1 MKFHVENEPIRDVE
15 QARASRPNG
24 SMTTLCLCFGFVA
37 IALNAVQVS
46 AQNPLRQRTP
56 DRGSYRVNHQE
67 HQVAESLDSTG
78 TAPGLIERVSEPV
91 VKLVDHQVEINSA
104 TLTQAP
110 LDSSQPPLP
119 MPLTDPNH
127 VASPSDSAA
136 PASVVSSQ
144 PTASQH
150 TLGCGCTKCKNTQY
164 FTPEIVI
171 ADPSYDN
178 SCDSFGCDSGGC
190 DSMGCNG
197 CWRCFVQP
205 KKFFWSAELML
216 YFRKGSRL
224 PPLVSTGALDDA
236 NTTILLGNEHWFR
249 EAQAGARITLGTWL
263 DNCKDRHVVGRFWF
277 SGDVSNG
284 FSLNSGQQAL
294 IARPFFNVTD
304 GETPAQDTLIV
315 SETGLAT
322 GDITVIGD
330 SRVFGGDI
338 SFRQL
343 TYNQIGT
350 VDWLYGYQFMRL
362 DQSLHLNNRSISLDS
377 SFADVG
383 AVLETTDSFGVEN
396 EFHGAQFG
404 AVTNYRQ
411 DHWSL
416 STMFKIAFGAVTRRA
431 NLRGETFISN
441 GGVNVT
447 DPNGLLVRST
457 NAGQHSD
464 TTFGVVPELSL
475 SVGWHR
481 FPAVDVTFG
490 YDLVVMT
497 DALDVSGAIDPGL
510 ASNLADPAVGS
521 QSPAFSFRSDTYY
534 LQSIHFGLAYIY

>member
-1 MKFHVENEPIRDVE
+1 MIATWLSFSCAV
-15 QARASRPNG
+15 
-24 SMTTLCLCFGFVA
+24 
-37 IALNAVQVS
+37 IALNAVQAS
-46 AQNPLRQRTP
+46 GQNPLRQRTP
-56 DRGSYRVNHQE
+56 DRGSYQAKHQQLQSTEPRELQIVEDAQSDRVQ
-67 HQVAESLDSTG
+67 Q
-78 TAPGLIERVSEPV
+78 PV
-91 VKLVDHQVEINSA
+91 VQRVDHQVEINSA

-110 LDSSQPPLP
+110 LESSQPPLP
-119 MPLTDPNH
+119 MPLTDPAQA
-127 VASPSDSAA
+127 ASPSDSSA
-136 PASVVSSQ
+136 PQSVTVSQ
-144 PTASQH
+144 PGVTQH
-150 TLGCGCTKCKNTQY
+150 TSGCGCTKCKNTQY

-171 ADPSYDN
+171 AEPSFDN
-178 SCDSFGCDSGGC
+178 SCDSFGCDSMGC

-197 CWRCFVQP
+197 CWRCFVHP

-216 YFRKGSRL
+216 YFRKGVDL

-236 NTTILLGNEHWFR
+236 NTTVLLGNEHWFR
-249 EAQAGARITLGTWL
+249 EAQAGARFTLGTWL

-284 FSLNSGQQAL
+284 FSLNSSQQPL

-304 GETPAQDTLIV
+304 GETPAQDTLVV

-322 GDITVIGD
+322 GNITVTGD
-330 SRVFGGDI
+330 SRVYGADL
-338 SFRQL
+338 SLRQL
-343 TYNQIGT
+343 AYNRIGT
-350 VDWLYGYQFMRL
+350 VDWLYGYQFMRV
-362 DQSLHLNNRSISLDS
+362 DQSLRINNQSISLDS

-411 DHWSL
+411 DCWSL

-431 NLRGETFISN
+431 NLSGETFISN

-475 SVGWHR
+475 SVGWHQ

-490 YDLVVMT
+490 YDLVVLS

-510 ASNLADPAVGS
+510 ASNLADPPTGS
-521 QSPAFSFRSDTYY
+521 QNPAFSFRSNTYY